1 MKRRRK
7 HPKSPKEVKN
17 DEEIPSKNLIIEL
30 LSNSISEIELP
41 HINQEKNKSKGKLEN
56 NEGEKD
62 MNEIIE
68 LSFQEIDDKSENIK
82 ESSKKKSK
90 KNEEKIVSI
99 NLDESENILN
109 EDEKIIEIANEE
121 IDYKNIKKNNK
132 NEIEREHYDFDG
144 LLKYQ
149 LSDDENDD
157 EDIEI
162 LFDNNNSLKT
172 EKNNENYLYS
182 QNDYSSNK
190 KNIQLPNFIDENDCI
205 KSNSD
210 YQIGENFIEVNI
222 KNRFNNILNKKR
234 EREEEEEKEK
244 EKEKEKKEEK
254 QMPPKMISS
263 NNYTKSRK
271 KYKAK
276 SVVKKTNIINH
287 NNSAKNSKR
296 IKYLNPELGMLYFL
310 VEEYG
315 IENVV
320 DSIYKSEENP
330 KNKLDSCLQG
340 IKQTYGENKL
350 IIMVIQ
356 SIIYYMKNNNL
367 YYMFPRKKAFSSKK
381 NSKKIKDKF
390 NLLNIKESN
399 KKSFNPVEI
408 DDNENHKK
416 ISEVIGYQ
424 KRIDEDNEFAF
435 NDKIEKS
442 ISIESHY
449 NRSKDGNIYKYQI
462 GYLLG
467 KLVIFHCFDNKCD
480 STGIF
485 DLETKHFKMQKKH
498 NLEYSKH
505 DYIINYDKNSD
516 TIFKEMIEKNYSDG
530 QIFRE
535 GKVMIVRFYS

>member
-7 HPKSPKEVKN
+7 QPKSPKEVKN

-30 LSNSISEIELP
+30 LSNSISEIQLP
-41 HINQEKNKSKGKLEN
+41 QINQEKNKSKGKLEN
-56 NEGEKD
+56 IEGEKD

-234 EREEEEEKEK
+234 QREEEKEK
-244 EKEKEKKEEK
+244 EK
-254 QMPPKMISS
+254 
-263 NNYTKSRK
+263 
-271 KYKAK
+271 
-276 SVVKKTNIINH
+276 
-287 NNSAKNSKR
+287 
-296 IKYLNPELGMLYFL
+296 
-310 VEEYG
+310 
-315 IENVV
+315 
-320 DSIYKSEENP
+320 
-330 KNKLDSCLQG
+330 
-340 IKQTYGENKL
+340 
-350 IIMVIQ
+350 
-356 SIIYYMKNNNL
+356 
-367 YYMFPRKKAFSSKK
+367 
-381 NSKKIKDKF
+381 
-390 NLLNIKESN
+390 
-399 KKSFNPVEI
+399 
-408 DDNENHKK
+408 
-416 ISEVIGYQ
+416 Q
-424 KRIDEDNEFAF
+424 K
-435 NDKIEKS
+435 
-442 ISIESHY
+442 
-449 NRSKDGNIYKYQI
+449 
-462 GYLLG
+462 
-467 KLVIFHCFDNKCD
+467 
-480 STGIF
+480 
-485 DLETKHFKMQKKH
+485 
-498 NLEYSKH
+498 
-505 DYIINYDKNSD
+505 
-516 TIFKEMIEKNYSDG
+516 
-530 QIFRE
+530 
-535 GKVMIVRFYS
+535 